1 LASTRADG
9 QSRISKAI
17 LSGRSSSSDVP
28 LRNVREAFIGQLDN
42 AERGFRRKNISDE
55 SIHRIRQELKRA
67 RATLRLLRPSIG
79 AIAYHRENLAVRDVA
94 RPLTPVRDARVLL
107 HTLTLANRGRD
118 GAQLKALCRELRRL
132 LLQECREG
140 RKELRREPM
149 LAAAETLRN
158 AARRAETFAHMLPN
172 RLALDGGLGRVF
184 KSGKKSL
191 ARVRRD
197 PADANLHEWRKQ
209 VQYLF
214 NQLDVLHRLG
224 VLGLRS
230 RRERARRLAD
240 ILGSDH
246 DLAVL
251 SQKIAE
257 FSERGLLASGLAT
270 IRKERART
278 KRRRSELQLK
288 ALRLGRRLYSISA
301 KRFKAKLQ
309 RTGARKTSAP

>member
-1 LASTRADG
+1 V
-9 QSRISKAI
+9 IS
-17 LSGRSSSSDVP
+17 SGRSSSSDVP
-28 LRNVREAFIGQLDN
+28 LHVVRNAFIGQLDN
-42 AERGFRRKNISDE
+42 AERGFRRKIISDE

-67 RATLRLLRPSIG
+67 RATLRLLRPSLG
-79 AIAYHRENLAVRDVA
+79 AVEYNRENLAVRDVA
-94 RPLTPVRDARVLL
+94 RALTPVRDAKVLL
-107 HTLTLANRGRD
+107 HTLTLVNRGRD
-118 GAQLKALCRELRRL
+118 GAKLKALCRELRRL

-140 RKELRREPM
+140 RKEMRRERM

-191 ARVRRD
+191 ARVSRD

-214 NQLDVLHRLG
+214 NQLDVLQRLG
-224 VLGLRS
+224 VPGLRR
-230 RRERARRLAD
+230 RRERARRLAE

-270 IRKERART
+270 IRKQRTRT
-278 KRRRSELQLK
+278 KRHRSELQLK
-288 ALRLGRRLYSISA
+288 ALRLGRRLYSFSA
-301 KRFKAKLQ
+301 KRFKAKLK
-309 RTGARKTSAP
+309 RTGARKTRASLKAAF